1 MINIKI
7 DEKKFNGNII
17 IQNLNINVNKAEFL
31 SIIGP
36 SGCGKTTLLNI
47 VASLDKDFIGSIN
60 GDLSNISFMFQ
71 DHRLL
76 PWLSVKE
83 NLLLISKDKNLDE
96 IKRLLKLVGLEEC
109 LDVYPNKL
117 SGGMA
122 RRVAIV
128 RTFLNKPKLILLDEP
143 FTSLDYPTAMELK
156 KEFIKFCSDYKPT
169 VILVTHDISE
179 AILLSN
185 RILFLGKNPTKEI
198 FQYQNKNNQ
207 EFNQK
212 QIDEIKNEILEH
224 YPKILEGVLWK

>member
-17 IQNLNINVNKAEFL
+17 IKNLNINVNKAEFL

-156 KEFIKFCSDYKPT
+156 KEFIKFCSEYKPT

-224 YPKILEGVLWK
+224 YPKILEGVL

>member
-17 IQNLNINVNKAEFL
+17 IKNLNINVNKAEFL

-109 LDVYPNKL
+109 LNVYPNKL

-156 KEFIKFCSDYKPT
+156 KEFIKFCSEYKPT

-224 YPKILEGVLWK
+224 YPKILEGVL

>member
-17 IQNLNINVNKAEFL
+17 IKNLNINVNKAEFL

-224 YPKILEGVLWK
+224 YPKILEGVL

>member
-1 MINIKI
+1 MINIRI
-7 DEKKFNGNII
+7 DEKKFNENII
-17 IQNLNINVNKAEFL
+17 LKNLDINIKENEFL
-31 SIIGP
+31 AILGP
-36 SGCGKTTLLNI
+36 SGCGKSTFLNI
-47 VASLDKDFIGSIN
+47 VASLDKDFLGSIKGN
-60 GDLSNISFMFQ
+60 LSNISFMFQ

-76 PWLSVKE
+76 PWLTVKE
-83 NLLLISKDKNLDE
+83 NLLLISKDKDLDE
-96 IKRLLKLVGLEEC
+96 IKRLLKSVGLEDC
-109 LDVYPNKL
+109 LDIYPNRL

-156 KEFIKFCSDYKPT
+156 KYFIKFCKEYNPT

-185 RILFLGKNPTKEI
+185 RILFLSKNPTKEI

-207 EFNQK
+207 QFNQK
-212 QIDEIKNEILEH
+212 QIDDIKNEILQL
-224 YPKILEGVLWK
+224 YPKILEGIL

>member
-1 MINIKI
+1 MINIRI
-7 DEKKFNGNII
+7 DEKKFNENII
-17 IQNLNINVNKAEFL
+17 LKNLDININDNEFL
-31 SIIGP
+31 AILGP
-36 SGCGKTTLLNI
+36 SGCGKSTFLNI
-47 VASLDKDFIGSIN
+47 VASLDKDFIGYIK

-76 PWLSVKE
+76 PWLTVKE

-96 IKRLLKLVGLEEC
+96 IKRLLKSVGLEDC
-109 LDVYPNKL
+109 LDIYPNRL

-156 KEFIKFCSDYKPT
+156 KDFIKFCEEYKPT

-185 RILFLGKNPTKEI
+185 RILFLSKNPTKEI

-207 EFNQK
+207 QFNQK
-212 QIDEIKNEILEH
+212 QIDDIKNEILQQ
-224 YPKILEGVLWK
+224 YPKILEGSL

>member
-17 IQNLNINVNKAEFL
+17 IKNLNIHVNKAEFL

-83 NLLLISKDKNLDE
+83 NLLLISKDKDLDE

-156 KEFIKFCSDYKPT
+156 KEFIKFCSEYKPT

-224 YPKILEGVLWK
+224 YPKILEGVL

>member
-17 IQNLNINVNKAEFL
+17 IKNLNIHVNKAEFL

-83 NLLLISKDKNLDE
+83 NLLLISKDKDLDE

-156 KEFIKFCSDYKPT
+156 KEFIKFCSEYKPT

-212 QIDEIKNEILEH
+212 QIDETKNYFFHNTPSNIL
-224 YPKILEGVLWK
+224 G

>member
-1 MINIKI
+1 M
-7 DEKKFNGNII
+7 
-17 IQNLNINVNKAEFL
+17 
-31 SIIGP
+31 
-36 SGCGKTTLLNI
+36 
-47 VASLDKDFIGSIN
+47 DKDFIGSIN

-224 YPKILEGVLWK
+224 YPKILEGVL

>member
-1 MINIKI
+1 MVNIRI
-7 DEKKFNGNII
+7 DEKKFNENII
-17 IQNLNINVNKAEFL
+17 LKNLDININDNEFL
-31 SIIGP
+31 AILGP
-36 SGCGKTTLLNI
+36 SGCGKSTFLNI
-47 VASLDKDFIGSIN
+47 VASLDKDFIGYIK

-76 PWLSVKE
+76 PWLTVKE

-96 IKRLLKLVGLEEC
+96 IKRLLKSVGLEDC
-109 LDVYPNKL
+109 LDIYPNRL

-156 KEFIKFCSDYKPT
+156 KDFIKFCEEYKPT

-185 RILFLGKNPTKEI
+185 RILFLSKNPTKEI

-207 EFNQK
+207 QFNQK
-212 QIDEIKNEILEH
+212 QIDDIKNEILQQ
-224 YPKILEGVLWK
+224 YPKILEGSL

>member
-17 IQNLNINVNKAEFL
+17 IKNLNINVNKAEFL

-109 LDVYPNKL
+109 LNVYPNKL

-224 YPKILEGVLWK
+224 YPKILEGVL